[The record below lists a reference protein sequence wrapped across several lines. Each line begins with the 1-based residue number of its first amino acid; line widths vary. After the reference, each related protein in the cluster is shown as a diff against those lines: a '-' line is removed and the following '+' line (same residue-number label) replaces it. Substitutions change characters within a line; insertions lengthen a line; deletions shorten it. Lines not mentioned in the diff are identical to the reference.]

1 MSGLWKSQGESDTTE
16 KILED
21 GVKQLLE
28 ELTAT
33 QFSTKRLNWEEV
45 FRKPPSFLSIRAYYN
60 GASDLGGV
68 GRIGIASVS

>member
-1 MSGLWKSQGESDTTE
+1 MSELWKSQGGPDTTE

-28 ELTAT
+28 ELTAI

-45 FRKPPSFLSIRAYYN
+45 CRKPPSFMSIRAYYN
-60 GASDLGGV
+60 GASDLRGV
-68 GRIGIASVS
+68 GRIGIVSVS